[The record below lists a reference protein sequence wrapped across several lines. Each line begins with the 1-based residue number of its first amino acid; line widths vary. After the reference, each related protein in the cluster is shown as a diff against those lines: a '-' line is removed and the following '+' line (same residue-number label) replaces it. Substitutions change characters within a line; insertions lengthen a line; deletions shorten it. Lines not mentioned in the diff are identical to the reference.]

1 MTVEKGY
8 YVRRQVGVEEPD
20 PNAIDLYRRMAPGE
34 VVVVPVTPPMKK
46 PGWVFYRRISS
57 DPVTAGIL
65 LEKIF
70 IIYFRKPDE
79 EELAL
84 ITLGDI

>member
-1 MTVEKGY
+1 MNVEKGY
-8 YVRRQVGVEEPD
+8 YVRRQVGVGEPD

-34 VVVVPVTPPMKK
+34 VVVVPITPPMK
-46 PGWVFYRRISS
+46 PGWVFYRRIGS

-70 IIYFRKPDE
+70 IIYFRLPDE